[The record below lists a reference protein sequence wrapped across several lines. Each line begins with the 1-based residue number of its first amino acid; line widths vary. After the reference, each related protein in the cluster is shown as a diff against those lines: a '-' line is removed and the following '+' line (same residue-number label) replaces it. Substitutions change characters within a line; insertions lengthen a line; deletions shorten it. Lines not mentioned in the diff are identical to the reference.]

1 MLDHTFLQPA
11 GALCFLY
18 AGIVIALLY
27 AVFDFLR
34 KRSRCRFFF
43 ALFDVCFALFAGF
56 IFFAALLLVTG
67 GELRAYAFLL
77 TGLGFG
83 AERATIHRLLCP

>member
-34 KRSRCRFFF
+34 KRSRSFFS
-43 ALFDVCFALFAGF
+43 ALFDVCFALFAGL